1 MERSKRFLSAI
12 SSGYASVVALAALNL
27 ASIPFA
33 LATLG
38 KDGFGVAATV
48 LQIVTFSQV
57 LQLGVGNS
65 LARFFTDRRN
75 NDQQVA
81 SLLKT
86 AFLIGGCQASILLA
100 IALTASPLM
109 AVLFR
114 IPGEYAGVF
123 ESVIS
128 WSLAAAAVGLVF
140 NPVQQLLY
148 ASQRIDLI
156 NYIAIGAQT
165 LGTVVLICALW
176 VGCGVVSYAISA
188 WSGALFIP
196 AVAWFI
202 AKKLSILPPLR
213 GIAPDLAVLPALAK
227 FSGNVMMASVGLQLI
242 ALAPALVINRI
253 LGVTYMADWTVGT
266 KLLQFATQISGR
278 ISNAAEP
285 TLWQIFSQG
294 DHVRCGRRLIET
306 SQLTA
311 TVATITGALLVALNG
326 NFVSLWS
333 GGRVGWPV
341 INDLLGS
348 AILWVAAFAVVWC
361 MLPGITKRL
370 GNLKFIY
377 LSEGVLIISLLLVAN
392 LVNSLSDVLFG
403 MLCALSLIRFTY
415 GIARMNKDLNEHAY
429 KLLISLVRPMACWVA
444 LMSVAA
450 GIRIHLA
457 SNTSWIVFLFVA
469 AAGTAIF
476 TTAAYTF
483 ILPHE
488 LKQQSKKILQRAS
501 LRRASWL
508 RAVIRNRL

>member
-1 MERSKRFLSAI
+1 MERSKRFVSAL
-12 SSGYASVVALAALNL
+12 SSGYASVVALAVLNL
-27 ASIPFA
+27 VSIPFA

-38 KDGFGVAATV
+38 KNGFGVAATV

-65 LARFFTDRRN
+65 LARFFVDRRN
-75 NDQQVA
+75 NDQEVA

-100 IALTASPLM
+100 IALTASPSI
-109 AVLFR
+109 AALFR
-114 IPGEYAGVF
+114 IPGEYAEVF

-128 WSLAAAAVGLVF
+128 LSLAAAAVGFVF

-176 VGCGVVSYAISA
+176 AGCGIVSYAMSA
-188 WSGALFIP
+188 WTVALFIP

-202 AKKLSILPPLR
+202 AKKLSILPPMR
-213 GIAPDLAVLPALAK
+213 GIAPDFAVLPALAR
-227 FSGNVMMASVGLQLI
+227 FSGNIMMASVGLQLI
-242 ALAPALVINRI
+242 ALAPALVINRT
-253 LGVTYMADWTVGT
+253 LGVTYMGDWTVGT
-266 KLLQFATQISGR
+266 KLLQFATQISSR

-294 DHVRCGRRLIET
+294 DRLRCRQRLIET
-306 SQLTA
+306 SQLTV
-311 TVATITGALLVALNG
+311 TVSTIIGALLVALNG
-326 NFVSLWS
+326 NFVALWS

-348 AILWVAAFAVVWC
+348 AILWVAAFAVAWC

-377 LSEGVLIISLLLVAN
+377 LSEGALIMSLLLVAN
-392 LVNSLSDVLFG
+392 LVNSLSDVLIG
-403 MLCALSLIRFTY
+403 ILCALMLVRFTY
-415 GIARMNKDLNEHAY
+415 GIARMSKDLNEHAS
-429 KLLISLVRPMACWVA
+429 KLLVSLLRPMACWVA
-444 LMSVAA
+444 LMSVAV
-450 GIRIHLA
+450 GIRIQLA
-457 SNTSWIVFLFVA
+457 SNTSWFVFLFAA
-469 AAGTAIF
+469 AAGAVVFTAS
-476 TTAAYTF
+476 AYTF
-483 ILPHE
+483 ILPQE

-501 LRRASWL
+501 LTRAS
-508 RAVIRNRL
+508 RL